1 MQRLRAKKR
10 LLLSVFGLISLII
23 VAGVAVGLYKKSSA
37 ALFVESDPVSLVY
50 VDGEQVGKTP
60 FTGDFKSDEVT
71 VKLVPESFGKPL
83 VTYEAKVAL
92 EKGVK
97 TIVRRVLGETSDT
110 SGGETISFEKS
121 TPEAAIAV
129 VSTPDGASVKID
141 GQVRGVTPIKVTDL
155 KAGIH
160 QLSVSAVGFIA
171 REFSIQTYDGYRL
184 TAVVNLAQGS
194 GESPMASPFPTPQ
207 PSGEVKPAETKKD
220 EAKEVE
226 ILKTPTGFLRVRSE
240 PSVVSS
246 EVGRVEPGEKYSL
259 LETDKKSGWFKI
271 QLKEGVDGW
280 VSNDYA
286 TTSAIPN

>member
-1 MQRLRAKKR
+1 MQRLQAKKR
-10 LLLSVFGLISLII
+10 LLLSVFGLVSLII
-23 VAGVAVGLYKKSSA
+23 VAGVAIGLYKKSSA

-60 FTGDFKSDEVT
+60 FTGDFKSEEVT

-83 VTYEAKVAL
+83 VTYEAKVRL

-97 TIVRRVLGETSDT
+97 TIVRRMLGETSDS

-141 GQVRGVTPIKVTDL
+141 GQIRGVTPIKVTDL
-155 KAGIH
+155 KSGIH
-160 QLSVSAVGFIA
+160 QLSVSAVGFVT

-194 GESPMASPFPTPQ
+194 ENPAASPFPTPQ
-207 PSGEVKPAETKKD
+207 PSGEVKAEETKK
-220 EAKEVE
+220 EEVKKVE
-226 ILKTPTGFLRVRSE
+226 ILKTPTGFLRVRAE

-246 EVGRVEPGEKYSL
+246 EVGRVEPGEKYDL

-271 QLKEGVDGW
+271 QLREGVDGW
-280 VSNDYA
+280 VSNEYA
-286 TTSAIPN
+286 TTSAVPN